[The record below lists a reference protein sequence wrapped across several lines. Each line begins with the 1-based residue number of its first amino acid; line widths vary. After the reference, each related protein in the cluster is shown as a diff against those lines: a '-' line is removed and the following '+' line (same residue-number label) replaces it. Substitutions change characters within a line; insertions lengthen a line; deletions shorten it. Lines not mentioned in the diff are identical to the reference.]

1 MKMVGYKRGK
11 YLEFV
16 LDNGKSVKYDLSTGQ
31 SIGVRG
37 NPVRTVAP
45 HMRNTSISDIINSID
60 DKNYRNF
67 LKYVYNRCSSTIRNF
82 GTLLLESRCFLSYE
96 QYFSSGIENIIG
108 NVPKF
113 NDCPKKLLSL
123 CRERHFPLDS
133 VIIDSYK
140 DSPDFFNL
148 LCSLNFISLTDK
160 NIYEIVKKRISHFN
174 YLSRETT
181 VESFYY
187 MAKKYG
193 YTFKSFL
200 EYIDRLVTYEALSIS
215 EIYNNLRDY
224 LRMSS
229 EISNKFDK
237 YPKNLLTTH
246 QITVRN
252 YERIKQEIDEQKFKE
267 TVNPALGFK
276 TGDYVILYPESSQD
290 IKDEAVQQH
299 NCVASYID
307 RVINKQCNIV
317 FLRKKD
323 NPEKSYITVELIDG
337 KVVQAY
343 RAYNQEISSEDKDIL
358 NKYEE
363 YLKNKVYIENNER
376 IA

>member
-1 MKMVGYKRGK
+1 MNGYKRGK

-37 NPVRTVAP
+37 NLVKTVAP
-45 HMRNTSISDIINSID
+45 HMRNMSISSIIDSID

-67 LKYVYNRCSSTIRNF
+67 LKYVYSRCSSTIRNF
-82 GTLLLESRCFLSYE
+82 GTLLLESRRFLSYE

-160 NIYEIVKKRISHFN
+160 NIYEIAKKRISHFN
-174 YLSRETT
+174 YLSRKNT

-187 MAKKYG
+187 MAKEYG

-200 EYIDRLVTYEALSIS
+200 EYIDRLITYEALSIS

-267 TVNPALGFK
+267 TVNPKLGFK

-307 RVINKQCNIV
+307 RVINRQCNIV

-343 RAYNQEISSEDKDIL
+343 RAYNQEIGSEDKDVL

-363 YLKNKVYIENNER
+363 YLKEEVYFENNER

>member
-1 MKMVGYKRGK
+1 MNGYKRGK

-67 LKYVYNRCSSTIRNF
+67 LRYVYGQCSNTIKNF
-82 GTLLLESRCFLSYE
+82 GTLLLESKRFLNYE
-96 QYFSSGIENIIG
+96 QYFSSGIEKIIG
-108 NVPKF
+108 RPPLF

-123 CRERHFPLDS
+123 CREHNLTLDKN
-133 VIIDSYK
+133 IIDAYK

-148 LCSLNFISLTDK
+148 AYTLDYISLNDK
-160 NIYEIVKKRISHFN
+160 DIYKILQIRNVRYDYHKNKYTH
-174 YLSRETT
+174 
-181 VESFYY
+181 ESFYHLVEE
-187 MAKKYG
+187 YG

-200 EYIDRLVTYEALSIS
+200 EYIDRLVTYEALDVNQ
-215 EIYNNLRDY
+215 IYGNLRDY

-229 EISNKFDK
+229 EISNRFDK

-252 YERIKQEIDEQKFKE
+252 YERIKQEINEQKFKE

-307 RVINKQCNIV
+307 RVINRQCNIV

-363 YLKNKVYIENNER
+363 YLKEEVYFENNER